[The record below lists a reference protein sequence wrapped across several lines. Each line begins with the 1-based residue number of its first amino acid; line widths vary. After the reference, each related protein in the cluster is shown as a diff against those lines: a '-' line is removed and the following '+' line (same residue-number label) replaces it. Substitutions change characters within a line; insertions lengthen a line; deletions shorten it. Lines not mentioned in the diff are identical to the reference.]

1 MEILNA
7 YRPKKIFDKDICC
20 DYRVKEDISDTLVEV
35 IREFLIVNYQSK
47 IASGLCG
54 NYQKIL
60 YCWRKKTSVGWHV
73 DMRGVTWSTTGQS
86 EGFTTCHHCT
96 ICCLGQNWTRFAAST
111 TKIRGEGRVSNI
123 LTGKEVEIT
132 ALCSKCFG
140 YWEIITCFNSSVLS
154 LLFEISVMGTQCQ
167 FEDIS
172 IYCKWSS
179 EMNSSKEFW
188 HIKMYFN
195 VKNSPAIKSE
205 KPISSKQC
213 SSIWKHRVN
222 FLKPKGLG
230 RVLEKSFE
238 ALHASLEKFSDN
250 YYVKDVNS
258 PSYVKQLLRYVLDF
272 ISKSLCICCNK

>member
-1 MEILNA
+1 MAITK
-7 YRPKKIFDKDICC
+7 RF
-20 DYRVKEDISDTLVEV
+20 
-35 IREFLIVNYQSK
+35 F
-47 IASGLCG
+47 IAEE
-54 NYQKIL
+54 
-60 YCWRKKTSVGWHV
+60 KKTSVGWHV

-111 TKIRGEGRVSNI
+111 TKIRGQGRVSNI

-154 LLFEISVMGTQCQ
+154 LLFEISMMGTQCQ

-213 SSIWKHRVN
+213 SSIWKYRVN

-238 ALHASLEKFSDN
+238 ALHASLEKLSDN
-250 YYVKDVNS
+250 YYVKDGYRKMSIAHPMLNTYSVMYWTLSQSHYVYVATNKSRSKKGLHNS
-258 PSYVKQLLRYVLDF
+258 FNFLEIWYNFLGCLHRF
-272 ISKSLCICCNK
+272 ITFFTFSWHRQTTW